1 MLRLGSNLFQMRSVR
16 NDDILLSRLKLMIVM
31 AQAYLQEASL
41 GKTSIRSIVRN
52 AGQISHLLTHW
63 NVHLSKL
70 QINPQSHKNVDIDHI
85 FYQRIKLLA
94 IMVKSIAQGNPLGTR
109 RRAALQNNIDY
120 ICEILPHLQP
130 LHQTVLT
137 VVK

>member
-1 MLRLGSNLFQMRSVR
+1 
-16 NDDILLSRLKLMIVM
+16 M
-31 AQAYLQEASL
+31 ARAYLQEASL

-52 AGQISHLLTHW
+52 AGQLSHLLMDW
-63 NVHLSKL
+63 NAHLSKL
-70 QINPQSHKNVDIDHI
+70 QIDPHAQKNIDIDHI

-94 IMVKSIAQGNPLGTR
+94 IMVKSIAQGNPLGVR
-109 RRAALQNNIDY
+109 RRTALQNNLDY